1 MNAEYKVLIELFNQ
15 KMPNSKKYDQYWV
28 SGICKAKIKKLIYA
42 EMLVKRFQSMEVQNP
57 DGGFKFLSDIEKA
70 FTALFEEIIDRQ
82 QNP

>member
-1 MNAEYKVLIELFNQ
+1 M
-15 KMPNSKKYDQYWV
+15 
-28 SGICKAKIKKLIYA
+28 SGICKAKIKKIIYA